1 MTMFMFTHGVL
12 LVVVWMLLLVFGV
25 VVLKA
30 LIVIQYDIQ
39 KKKKT
44 DCVRRSTCEQFPLY
58 LFI

>member
-12 LVVVWMLLLVFGV
+12 LVVVWMLLLVYGV

-39 KKKKT
+39 KKKK
-44 DCVRRSTCEQFPLY
+44 D
-58 LFI
+58 

>member
-12 LVVVWMLLLVFGV
+12 LVVVWMLLLVYGV

-39 KKKKT
+39 KKKKRLT
-44 DCVRRSTCEQFPLY
+44 V
-58 LFI
+58 